1 MFAGT
6 VHALIRAID
15 AKDPYT
21 RGHSDRVAV
30 FAQLLARAA
39 GLPDDMVARSYLC
52 GTVHDL
58 GKIGVPEAV
67 LCKPGRLTDEEFAR
81 IKEHPTIGH
90 RILADIPHLQEVLPG
105 VLEHHEKWDGTGY
118 PGRLTGEAIS
128 LLGRVVCVADC
139 FDAMTSAR
147 VYRPARPVAEVLEEI
162 RRCAGTHF
170 DPALAEAFA
179 RIPVAT
185 LESIVAPPPAPPA
198 AGGAG

>member
-1 MFAGT
+1 
-6 VHALIRAID
+6 
-15 AKDPYT
+15 
-21 RGHSDRVAV
+21 
-30 FAQLLARAA
+30 
-39 GLPDDMVARSYLC
+39 
-52 GTVHDL
+52 
-58 GKIGVPEAV
+58 
-67 LCKPGRLTDEEFAR
+67 
-81 IKEHPTIGH
+81 
-90 RILADIPHLQEVLPG
+90 
-105 VLEHHEKWDGTGY
+105 
-118 PGRLTGEAIS
+118 
-128 LLGRVVCVADC
+128 VADC